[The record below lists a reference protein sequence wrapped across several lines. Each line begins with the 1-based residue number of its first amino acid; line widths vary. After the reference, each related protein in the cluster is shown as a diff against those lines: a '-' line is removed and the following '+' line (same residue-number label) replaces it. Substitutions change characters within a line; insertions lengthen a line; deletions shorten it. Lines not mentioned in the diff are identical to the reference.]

1 MGGLMLNHIRN
12 IVFVILVMNFS
23 LYADYNAGK
32 KIFKQKCSSC
42 HGGYID
48 GKALENNFLQKDN
61 KVLKLTSPTVNMITY
76 FLKED
81 ANHIGDRDDP
91 EMQRLEI
98 QEYVKDYLYN
108 PNREN
113 SIIREE
119 FLKYFD
125 KKDSMQGKISEDE
138 ISNIVDYLFEY
149 EEKRDK
155 KQDIKKFKSVNI
167 DDILKEAKKEKKLV
181 MIEAI
186 SKTCYYCEKMEREVL
201 SKSDIKSA
209 IHKDFVYMKVDID
222 RETLPLDLQ
231 KYYKKI
237 TPSFFVLDADGK
249 VLNSYPGSW
258 TKEDFFEIMRENIK

>member
-1 MGGLMLNHIRN
+1 
-12 IVFVILVMNFS
+12 
-23 LYADYNAGK
+23 
-32 KIFKQKCSSC
+32 
-42 HGGYID
+42 
-48 GKALENNFLQKDN
+48 
-61 KVLKLTSPTVNMITY
+61 MITY

-108 PNREN
+108 PNRQN

-125 KKDSMQGKISEDE
+125 KKKSMNGRINEDE

-149 EEKRDK
+149 EEKREK
-155 KQDIKKFKSVNI
+155 KKGISKLKSVSI
-167 DDILKEAKKEKKLV
+167 DKILNEAKREKKLV

-186 SKTCYYCEKMEREVL
+186 SKTCYYCEKMERDVL

-209 IHKDFVYMKVDID
+209 IQKDFVYKKVDID
-222 RETLPLDLQ
+222 KETLPLDLQ

-237 TPSFFVLDADGK
+237 TPSFFVLDASGK
-249 VLNSYPGSW
+249 LLNSYPGSW